1 LGHVTR
7 KIVSE
12 MTYNV
17 SSGTLNSTI
26 PYHIA
31 RTRGLSNQ
39 TDNKPHISIDFAIL
53 SSLYKQYREAL

>member
-1 LGHVTR
+1 LSGVTH

-26 PYHIA
+26 PYY
-31 RTRGLSNQ
+31 RPTMPKVDYTCSV
-39 TDNKPHISIDFAIL
+39 KIDL
-53 SSLYKQYREAL
+53 QCVPPKKQSQLLLA